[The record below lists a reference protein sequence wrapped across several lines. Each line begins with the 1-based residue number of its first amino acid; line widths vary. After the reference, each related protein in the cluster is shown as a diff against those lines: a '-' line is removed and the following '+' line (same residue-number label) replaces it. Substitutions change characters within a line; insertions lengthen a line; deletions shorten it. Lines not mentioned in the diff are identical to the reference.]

1 MTIEVMNRAPANNE
15 GQLGEIRLIVSSNG
29 MFLYVKGYGRWEI
42 LKMTNPSTVAQ
53 RDRDERTALQGKIR
67 KVIEHDGTS
76 GGGAAVHG
84 RGVIS
89 GGGTIHGGSGPPSGS
104 DVPL

>member
-1 MTIEVMNRAPANNE
+1 
-15 GQLGEIRLIVSSNG
+15 

-76 GGGAAVHG
+76 VGGSAVHG

>member
-67 KVIEHDGTS
+67 KVIEHDGTDVD
-76 GGGAAVHG
+76 ADAVHG
-84 RGVIS
+84 RGIIS
-89 GGGTIHGGSGPPSGS
+89 GGGRISGGSGPPEHGGGAS
-104 DVPL
+104 

>member
-76 GGGAAVHG
+76 VGGSAVHG